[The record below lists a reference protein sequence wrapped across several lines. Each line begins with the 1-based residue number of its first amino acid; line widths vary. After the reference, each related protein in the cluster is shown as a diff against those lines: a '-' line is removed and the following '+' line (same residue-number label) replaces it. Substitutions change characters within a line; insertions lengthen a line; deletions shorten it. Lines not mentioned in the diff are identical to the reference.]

1 MSTLKAVIVQ
11 CGNEEYA
18 ISVDAIVS
26 IERLEQ
32 INPIPHLPDFMLGLM
47 KIRGELVP
55 ILDFEQILY
64 NRSAAEHP
72 EARIVVVQT
81 KALFIGLLVVDAKEI
96 IDIPESSLTQAGLM
110 AYSRTAYFTSVA
122 NLEDRIITMVDPEI
136 LSQTLAGMDEISA
149 YVDAQLEEEGL

>member
-1 MSTLKAVIVQ
+1 MSVLKAVIVQ

-18 ISVDAIVS
+18 ISIDAVVS

-32 INPIPHLPDFMLGLM
+32 VNPIPHLPDFMLGLM

-64 NRSAAEHP
+64 NKNAKDHP

-81 KALFIGLLVVDAKEI
+81 KALFIGLLVIDAKEI
-96 IDIPESSLTQAGLM
+96 IDIPESSLTTEGLM
-110 AYSRTAYFTSVA
+110 AYSKTAYFTSVA
-122 NLEDRIITMVDPEI
+122 NLENRMITIVDPEI
-136 LSQTLAGMDEISA
+136 LSQTLSGMDAIND
-149 YVDAQLEEEGL
+149 YVDKQLAEGI

>member
-1 MSTLKAVIVQ
+1 MSVLKAVVIQ

-26 IERLEQ
+26 IERLEKV
-32 INPIPHLPDFMLGLM
+32 NPIPHLPEFMLGLM

-64 NRSAAEHP
+64 NKSAQDHP

-81 KALFIGLLVVDAKEI
+81 KALFIGLLVIDAKEI
-96 IDIPESSLTQAGLM
+96 LDIPESTLTTGGLL
-110 AYSRTAYFTSVA
+110 AYSKTAYFTSVA
-122 NLEDRIITMVDPEI
+122 NLENRMITIVDPEI
-136 LSQTLAGMDEISA
+136 LSQTLSGMDAISD
-149 YVDAQLEEEGL
+149 YVDAQLAEEV

>member
-1 MSTLKAVIVQ
+1 MAELKAVIIQ

-18 ISVDAIVS
+18 ISIESIVS

-32 INPIPHLPDFMLGLM
+32 VNRIPHLPDFMLGLM

-64 NRSAAEHP
+64 HKSALDHP

-96 IDIPESSLTQAGLM
+96 LDIPEESLTNAGLM

-122 NLEDRIITMVDPEI
+122 NLEDRMITIVDPEI
-136 LSQTLAGMDEISA
+136 LSQTLAGMNDISA
-149 YVDAQLEEEGL
+149 YVDSQLAEEY